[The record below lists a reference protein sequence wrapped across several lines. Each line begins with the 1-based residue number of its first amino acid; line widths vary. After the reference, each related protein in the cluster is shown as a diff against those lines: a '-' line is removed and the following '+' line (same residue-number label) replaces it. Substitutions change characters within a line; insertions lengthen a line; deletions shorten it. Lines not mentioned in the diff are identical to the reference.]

1 MYGKYRSQAERK
13 EEKGLKGSQVFG
25 FKTPAKTKT
34 APTTAHSKKK
44 IITVNEKGTDRD
56 LRTCTLVPTI

>member
-44 IITVNEKGTDRD
+44 IITVNEKGEHYSM
-56 LRTCTLVPTI
+56 